1 MNPKSTH
8 LRAKKKSTDRKK
20 SNSKS
25 NDLPG
30 WPGYRTRDG
39 RSGYDPIDTR
49 AESGHMAGT
58 IIQKLIGGQIRN
70 RVHLFLVSIFGLILI
85 THLIL
90 AVSETL
96 NGNQFPWSA
105 WLFLLI
111 VGTAVIALLNNCI
124 KNLFE
129 IIRQK

>member
-1 MNPKSTH
+1 MNPKSNHPKT
-8 LRAKKKSTDRKK
+8 KKKPTDGKNG
-20 SNSKS
+20 NSKS

-58 IIQKLIGGQIRN
+58 IIPKLIGGQIRN
-70 RVHLFLVSIFGLILI
+70 RVHLFLESILGLILF
-85 THLIL
+85 TPLIL

-96 NGNQFPWSA
+96 NGNQFLWSA

-111 VGTAVIALLNNCI
+111 LGTAGLALLINCI
-124 KNLFE
+124 KNLLE